1 MAVCHG
7 ILILALCMCFTAATA
22 TVNYADV
29 RVRVVNAYAQH
40 GHEMAEA
47 TSALQG
53 LSKDT
58 HMANGRNGERK
69 HNTATVMGK

>member
-53 LSKDT
+53 LSKET
-58 HMANGRNGERK
+58 MRLLEQISAQCPPRP
-69 HNTATVMGK
+69 